1 MKIKSLGVV
10 DVAVRWIEAYLSGQ
24 VSRVYVWGELSGLIS
39 MRSGIPQGSVIC
51 SVFLTFVNDLLGA
64 LEALSLIFADNAKMV
79 TRRTQS
85 INLHSFLTAAWD
97 WSQKWGLPMELRLYN
112 HSSLR

>member
-24 VSRVYVWGELSGLIS
+24 VSRVYVWGELSDPIS

-51 SVFLTFVNDLLGA
+51 PLLFLPFVNDLLGA
-64 LEALSLIFADNAKMV
+64 REALSLIFADNAITV
-79 TRRTQS
+79 TRRTQN
-85 INLHSFLTAAWD
+85 INLIAAWD
-97 WSQKWGLPMELRLYN
+97 WSQKWGLPIN
-112 HSSLR
+112 PA